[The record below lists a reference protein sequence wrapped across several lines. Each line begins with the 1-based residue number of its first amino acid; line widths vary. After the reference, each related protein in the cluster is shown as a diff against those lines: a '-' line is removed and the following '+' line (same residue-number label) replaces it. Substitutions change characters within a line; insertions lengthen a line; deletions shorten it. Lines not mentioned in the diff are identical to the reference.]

1 MKILRFSQNDKGNYV
16 YGFIQENDGEDL
28 YAAVQKA
35 VDDARAEG
43 ADYVF
48 LLGHLGNEA
57 ELSPYTYADVLGH
70 TSGIDVMLDGHSHD
84 MEKVVM
90 KNRDGKEIIRQA
102 SGTRLEGV
110 GWMRLSAADGSIET
124 GVYTWSNST
133 PAPKVLGIEN
143 EMSEVVDGA
152 TDALGE
158 WLNTKV
164 GVSAVDLLDED
175 PEVIDDFG
183 QPLFIIRISETNLGD
198 LVTDA
203 FRVQAGADVAIAC
216 GGTIRAKIMKG
227 DIAMKDLISVYP
239 FGNRVYMRELT
250 GQQLLDALEWGAK
263 SVPRLS
269 PAFLQV
275 SGVTFEIHT
284 YIESSCQVNEKN
296 GFGGVAGEY
305 RVKNVRVGGE
315 PLELDRKYKVVGGD
329 YLMMNGG
336 NGFNMFDGAKVLWQ
350 SDDLD
355 YVLVAAYIHD
365 NLKGVIGEEYE
376 SLYGQG
382 RIVAVEK

>member
-1 MKILRFSQNDKGNYV
+1 M
-16 YGFIQENDGEDL
+16 
-28 YAAVQKA
+28 
-35 VDDARAEG
+35 
-43 ADYVF
+43 
-48 LLGHLGNEA
+48 
-57 ELSPYTYADVLGH
+57 
-70 TSGIDVMLDGHSHD
+70 
-84 MEKVVM
+84 
-90 KNRDGKEIIRQA
+90 
-102 SGTRLEGV
+102 
-110 GWMRLSAADGSIET
+110 
-124 GVYTWSNST
+124 
-133 PAPKVLGIEN
+133 
-143 EMSEVVDGA
+143 
-152 TDALGE
+152 
-158 WLNTKV
+158 
-164 GVSAVDLLDED
+164 
-175 PEVIDDFG
+175 
-183 QPLFIIRISETNLGD
+183 
-198 LVTDA
+198 
-203 FRVQAGADVAIAC
+203 AIAC

-250 GQQLLDALEWGAK
+250 GQQILDALEWGAK
-263 SVPRLS
+263 NVPRPS

-376 SLYGQG
+376 PLYGQG
-382 RIVAVEK
+382 RIVAVEQ